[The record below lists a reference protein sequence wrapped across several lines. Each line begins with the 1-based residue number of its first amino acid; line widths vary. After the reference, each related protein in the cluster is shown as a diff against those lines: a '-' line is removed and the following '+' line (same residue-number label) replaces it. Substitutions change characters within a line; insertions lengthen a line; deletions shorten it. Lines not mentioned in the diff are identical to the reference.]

1 MPGLLGIVINSLF
14 ITSIPSLSD
23 IFLFLIIISILIKF
37 KNYNKFIIIFF

>member
-23 IFLFLIIISILIKF
+23 IFLFLIISSIFIKF
-37 KNYNKFIIIFF
+37 KNNNKIIIIFS